1 MKTKSETVFAE
12 EMYCGAFSVNAV
24 FLMKDK
30 ENGIEKDIENSR
42 MEKRMEK
49 AVLFFDIDGTLL
61 SEVTKEIPDS
71 AVEALRRAKDAGHL
85 LFINTGRTVCSIPA
99 EIRRLP
105 FDGYLCGCGTCI
117 VYHDE
122 ILFQRSLSRER
133 GRAVIEK
140 MFECSLGGVAEGPED
155 VYFPERISRF
165 DKLETTRRYF
175 RAKGMGIECSMERGD
190 FIYDKL
196 FIYADGKSDLGS
208 FLAFIDEDMEAM
220 DRGGNAYEVIQKG
233 YSKATACE
241 FIVEKLGFTKDQAYV
256 FGDSSNDLAMFEYAD
271 HAVAMGEHAAVLE
284 PYTEYVTK
292 TVEEDGIFHAMRHYG
307 LI

>member
-1 MKTKSETVFAE
+1 M
-12 EMYCGAFSVNAV
+12 
-24 FLMKDK
+24 
-30 ENGIEKDIENSR
+30 
-42 MEKRMEK
+42 
-49 AVLFFDIDGTLL
+49 
-61 SEVTKEIPDS
+61 
-71 AVEALRRAKDAGHL
+71 
-85 LFINTGRTVCSIPA
+85 
-99 EIRRLP
+99 
-105 FDGYLCGCGTCI
+105 
-117 VYHDE
+117 
-122 ILFQRSLSRER
+122 
-133 GRAVIEK
+133 
-140 MFECSLGGVAEGPED
+140 AEGPED

-271 HAVAMGEHAAVLE
+271 HAVAMGEHAEVLE

>member
-1 MKTKSETVFAE
+1 
-12 EMYCGAFSVNAV
+12 
-24 FLMKDK
+24 
-30 ENGIEKDIENSR
+30 
-42 MEKRMEK
+42 MERSI
-49 AVLFFDIDGTLL
+49 LFFDIDGTLL
-61 SEVTKEIPDS
+61 SEITRQIPNS
-71 AVEALRRAKDAGHL
+71 AAEALQRAKKAGHM
-85 LFINTGRTVCSIPA
+85 LFINTGRTVCSIPT

-105 FDGYLCGCGTCI
+105 FDGYLCGCGTCL

-122 ILFQRSLSRER
+122 ILFERSLTPER
-133 GRAVIEK
+133 GRAVIAK
-140 MFECSLGGVAEGPED
+140 MFECNLGGVAEGPED

-175 RAKGMGIECSMERGD
+175 REKGMGIERFMEQGG

-196 FIYADGKSDLGS
+196 FIYADEKSSLES
-208 FLAFIDEDMEAM
+208 FLAFIAEDMEAM

-241 FIVEKLGFTKDQAYV
+241 FIVEKLGFAKDQAYV

-271 HAVAMGEHAAVLE
+271 HAVAMGEHAQVLE

>member
-1 MKTKSETVFAE
+1 M
-12 EMYCGAFSVNAV
+12 
-24 FLMKDK
+24 
-30 ENGIEKDIENSR
+30 
-42 MEKRMEK
+42 MERS
-49 AVLFFDIDGTLL
+49 VLFFDIDGTLL
-61 SEVTKEIPDS
+61 SEITKEIPAS
-71 AVEALRRAKDAGHL
+71 AIEALHKAKRAGHL

-105 FDGYLCGCGTCI
+105 FDGFLCGCGTCL

-122 ILFQRSLSRER
+122 ILFARSLTQER
-133 GRAVIEK
+133 GRDIIEK
-140 MFECSLGGVAEGPED
+140 MSACNLGGIAEGPED

-165 DKLETTRRYF
+165 DKLESTRRYF
-175 RAKGMGIECSMERGD
+175 RAKGMGIECSLERGR

-196 FIYADGKSDLGS
+196 FVYADENSDLDS

-241 FIVEKLGFTKDQAYV
+241 FILDRLGFTKDQAYV
-256 FGDSSNDLAMFEYAD
+256 FGDSSNDLSMFEYAD
-271 HAVAMGEHAAVLE
+271 HAVAMGDHAEVLE

-292 TVEEDGIFHAMRHYG
+292 TVEEDGIAHAMRHYG

>member
-1 MKTKSETVFAE
+1 M
-12 EMYCGAFSVNAV
+12 
-24 FLMKDK
+24 
-30 ENGIEKDIENSR
+30 
-42 MEKRMEK
+42 
-49 AVLFFDIDGTLL
+49 
-61 SEVTKEIPDS
+61 
-71 AVEALRRAKDAGHL
+71 
-85 LFINTGRTVCSIPA
+85 
-99 EIRRLP
+99 
-105 FDGYLCGCGTCI
+105 
-117 VYHDE
+117 
-122 ILFQRSLSRER
+122 
-133 GRAVIEK
+133 EK

-256 FGDSSNDLAMFEYAD
+256 FGTAAMTLRCLNTRTMQWQWEN
-271 HAVAMGEHAAVLE
+271 
-284 PYTEYVTK
+284 
-292 TVEEDGIFHAMRHYG
+292 MRRCWNH
-307 LI
+307 IQNM